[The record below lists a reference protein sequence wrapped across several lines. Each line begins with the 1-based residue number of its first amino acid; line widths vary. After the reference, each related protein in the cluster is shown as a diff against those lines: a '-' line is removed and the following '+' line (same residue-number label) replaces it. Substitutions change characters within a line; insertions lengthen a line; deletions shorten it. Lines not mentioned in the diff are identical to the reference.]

1 MNNTHKVLPYYFLK
15 LSSKSKQLQCLFT
28 LISMIFLISIAFTT
42 KVSATEP
49 SATKTQ
55 LTSAD
60 AQKLWNK
67 SCFTCH
73 GDSDDIAR
81 NFLKV
86 VDGEL
91 QGPMHKKTFR
101 TFLTNHYLSK
111 IKANAIYSM
120 LLTQATTKSRFEQEC
135 SSCHKKEA
143 DLVRE
148 KLALHNGILYSRKLK
163 TPVYGFLETHRELNK
178 DDVKFFL
185 KKLTFTGYKIYL
197 PVKLQ

>member
-1 MNNTHKVLPYYFLK
+1 MNDTHEVLPCYLLK
-15 LSSKSKQLQCLFT
+15 WSSKSKQYQSVFI

-42 KVSATEP
+42 KASATEP
-49 SATKTQ
+49 SATQ
-55 LTSAD
+55 LSSAD

-67 SCFTCH
+67 SCYTCH
-73 GDSDDIAR
+73 GDSGDIAR

-91 QGPMHKKTFR
+91 QGPMHKDNLR

-111 IKANAIYSM
+111 VKADAIYSM
-120 LLTQATTKSRFEQEC
+120 LLTQATAKSRFEQEC
-135 SSCHKKEA
+135 GSCHQKPA
-143 DLVRE
+143 DLVRD

-163 TPVYGFLETHRELNK
+163 TPVYGFLETHRDLNK
-178 DDVKFFL
+178 DDVKFFM
-185 KKLTFTGYKIYL
+185 KKLTFIGYEIYR